1 MKIFLAGKVLLNYLL
16 EKIFFYF
23 SWLKVKP
30 LWDLEEKLITPCT
43 QLYLSTKTPVCF
55 MMKTRLSTTVF
66 NELNR

>member
-1 MKIFLAGKVLLNYLL
+1 
-16 EKIFFYF
+16 
-23 SWLKVKP
+23 LKVKP